1 MKKKI
6 LRTIRNIA
14 ISIVVIIVV
23 LVSAGLIYTWVV
35 GKQTSPVVTA
45 EPEETTVST
54 PTQRTAPADNATLGV
69 SIQSLTSPVVPGEN
83 ASVTIKTNPGAWCTI
98 KVVYDKTPSKDSGL
112 VGKTAD
118 EYGSASWTWTVNEG
132 TVVGK
137 WPVTV
142 TCVRNKLSA
151 VVIGNLVVT
160 NQKDL

>member
-6 LRTIRNIA
+6 LRTIRNIT
-14 ISIVVIIVV
+14 ISVVVIIAV

-54 PTQRTAPADNATLGV
+54 PIQRTAPADNATLGA
-69 SIQSLTSPVVPGEN
+69 SIQSLTSPVAPSEN
-83 ASVTIKTNPGAWCTI
+83 ASVIIKTNPGAWCTI

-112 VGKTAD
+112 VGKTSD
-118 EYGSASWTWTVNEG
+118 EFGSISWTWTVNQNAA
-132 TVVGK
+132 TGK
-137 WPVTV
+137 WPVTI

-151 VVIGNLVVT
+151 VVVGDLLVK
-160 NQKDL
+160 NK